1 MALPLPELTEAR
13 RAGLLASVAVY
24 PVTRLAGTL
33 HRPALDRAIVSGAT
47 MAFAYA
53 AASGTT
59 GTIRRAVVRG
69 VREEIVRDRRT
80 VVAAGLVAV
89 GGGVLARRM
98 RIGARA
104 AAERGE
110 RLPVGEAAIGA
121 AAEVVALSAAAGAAV
136 AAADVIGT
144 RLPEVLRPRHPA
156 VVVASVLVA
165 GAGLAAASRHPRA
178 LAYFALPSTDEH
190 SARDLTFQSGAA
202 LPIAVGRA
210 AGVAAIALAVLGA
223 ENVSARALAK
233 ALSGSE
239 HPGGL
244 ARTAGH
250 GVIVL
255 GIATAGLGGFA
266 FYSSRVAVQEKLLE
280 DAYAAVPNRVGVT
293 GGPGSAYDF
302 GDLGREGRRFVS
314 QAHTTEELEAVL
326 GTPASDPVRAFVP
339 LSALTGDPEVDA
351 VTVVDELEA
360 CGGFAKGTI
369 VLAAPTGDGYV
380 SYVQTETVEMLTS
393 GDCATVAVPY
403 AQVPSAVAFPRRK
416 RAAAA
421 YAVYARAISERA
433 RATGRDIRL
442 CAFGES
448 LGSIV
453 ALDAFGPDVVAE
465 LGRLGFDGGLYVGV
479 PIFSAADQELRP
491 AHPAMRESRGLQ
503 YATGRDQVAE
513 VRPGH
518 LNLTHPTDPVGL
530 ADPSV
535 LVRHP
540 VDYWGRPTGLFVPL
554 VSFLIELADVKNAMN
569 LRPGDFQPSPGHD
582 YRYDTALAVA
592 RAYDLPFDREEVV
605 ELALRERELA
615 WSVRR
620 LLASRLGEARDAA
633 MGKLRSWGVDPAT
646 LGERF
651 AAQRSV
657 LATWIDNVKPGGP
670 ADEAVSDALDTVGDA
685 VEGMVQEAADDA
697 AARSDQQS

>member
-1 MALPLPELTEAR
+1 MEIQVPVPELTEAR
-13 RAGLLASVAVY
+13 RAGLLAAVAVY

-33 HRPALDRAIVSGAT
+33 YRPTLDRAIVSGAT
-47 MAFAYA
+47 MAIAYA

-59 GTIRRAVVRG
+59 GTVRRVVVRG
-69 VREEIVRDRRT
+69 VSSELVRDKRT
-80 VVAAGLVAV
+80 AAAAGLVAV
-89 GGGVLARRM
+89 GAGVVAGLVRTK
-98 RIGARA
+98 ARA
-104 AAERGE
+104 AAKQGE
-110 RLPVGEAAIGA
+110 RLPVAEAASGA
-121 AAEVVALSAAAGAAV
+121 VAEVVAISAAAGAAV
-136 AAADVIGT
+136 AAADVVGV
-144 RLPEVLRPRHPA
+144 RLPETLRPRHP
-156 VVVASVLVA
+156 VVVVSSVLVA
-165 GAGLAAASRHPRA
+165 GAGLAAASRHPRV
-178 LAYFALPSTDEH
+178 LAYFALPSTDEPA
-190 SARDLTFQSGAA
+190 ARDLTFQSGAA

-210 AGVAAIALAVLGA
+210 AGVAAVALAVLGV

-233 ALSGSE
+233 ALSGSDE
-239 HPGGL
+239 PGGL

-250 GVIVL
+250 GVIGLAV
-255 GIATAGLGGFA
+255 AAAGLGGFA
-266 FYSSRVAVQEKLLE
+266 FYSSRVAVQERLLE

-302 GDLGREGRRFVS
+302 SDLGREGRRFVS
-314 QAHTTEELEAVL
+314 QAHTSEEIEAVL
-326 GTPASDPVRAFVP
+326 GTPAGDPVRAFVP
-339 LSALTGDPEVDA
+339 LSALTGDPQVDA
-351 VTVVDELEA
+351 VTVVDELAA
-360 CGGFAKGTI
+360 CGGYDKGTI

-380 SYVQTETVEMLTS
+380 SYVQTETVELLTS

-403 AQVPSAVAFPRRK
+403 AAVPSAVAFPRRR

-421 YAVYARAISERA
+421 YAVYARAIAERA
-433 RATGRDIRL
+433 RDTGRDIRL
-442 CAFGES
+442 CVFGES

-453 ALDAFGPDVVAE
+453 ALDAFGPGIVEE
-465 LGRLGFDGGLYVGV
+465 LSTLGFVGGLYVGV
-479 PIFSAADQELRP
+479 PIFSEADKALRP
-491 AHPAMRESRGLQ
+491 QHPAIRESRGLQ
-503 YATGRDQVAE
+503 YATGRDQVHDTL
-513 VRPGH
+513 PGH
-518 LNLTHPTDPVGL
+518 LNLTHPTDPVGI

-620 LLASRLGEARDAA
+620 LLASRIGEARDAA
-633 MGKLRSWGVDPAT
+633 LGKLQSWGVDPTT

-657 LATWIDNVKPGGP
+657 LANWVDSVKPGGSSDGMV
-670 ADEAVSDALDTVGDA
+670 AGAVATVSDAVDAVSDALGSGVND
-685 VEGMVQEAADDA
+685 
-697 AARSDQQS
+697 S